1 MRQRADG
8 VFRDWLWE
16 CEYAS
21 PYWPSPDPSPQRTRA
36 LMAEDMADPPA
47 LNTAEVTLTICTTCR
62 REDVDPEATRPGAIL
77 MAALDEA
84 TLPAG
89 VTVRGVE
96 CLSAC
101 KRGCAMVLT
110 GGENRWSYIYGDL
123 DPAAHVD
130 DILAGAAAYA
140 ATTDGLVPWRERPQV
155 FRKQSIARI
164 PPIKLPSKDE

>member
-1 MRQRADG
+1 MAD
-8 VFRDWLWE
+8 
-16 CEYAS
+16 
-21 PYWPSPDPSPQRTRA
+21 
-36 LMAEDMADPPA
+36 DMADPTAP
-47 LNTAEVTLTICTTCR
+47 NTAEVTLTICTTCK
-62 REDVDPEATRPGAIL
+62 REGVDPESTRPGTL
-77 MAALDEA
+77 LLSALSEA
-84 TLPAG
+84 TLPDG

-110 GGENRWSYIYGDL
+110 GGDTRWSYIYGDL
-123 DPAAHVD
+123 DPEAHVD

-164 PPIKLPSKDE
+164 PPITFPCKDETP

>member
-1 MRQRADG
+1 MAD
-8 VFRDWLWE
+8 D
-16 CEYAS
+16 
-21 PYWPSPDPSPQRTRA
+21 
-36 LMAEDMADPPA
+36 MAERPA
-47 LNTAEVTLTICTTCR
+47 PNTAEVTLTICTTCK
-62 REDVDPEATRPGAIL
+62 REGVDPEATRPGTL
-77 MAALDEA
+77 LLSALSEA

-89 VTVRGVE
+89 VAVRGVE

-110 GGENRWSYIYGDL
+110 GGDTRWSYIYGDL
-123 DPAAHVD
+123 DPEAHVD

-164 PPIKLPSKDE
+164 PPITFPCKDETT

>member
-16 CEYAS
+16 CLAALS
-21 PYWPSPDPSPQRTRA
+21 LLARPPIPANKGRA
-36 LMAEDMADPPA
+36 LMAEDMAET
-47 LNTAEVTLTICTTCR
+47 TAGNPTEVTLTICTTCK
-62 REDVDPEATRPGAIL
+62 REGVDPEAVRPGTTL

-84 TLPAG
+84 ELPAG

-110 GGENRWSYIYGDL
+110 GGADRWSYIYGDL
-123 DPAAHVD
+123 DPEAHVD

-140 ATTDGLVPWRERPQV
+140 ATADGVVPWRERPQV

-164 PPIKLPSKDE
+164 PPINLPSKD

>member
-1 MRQRADG
+1 MAD
-8 VFRDWLWE
+8 
-16 CEYAS
+16 
-21 PYWPSPDPSPQRTRA
+21 
-36 LMAEDMADPPA
+36 DMADPPA
-47 LNTAEVTLTICTTCR
+47 PNTAEVTLTICTTCK
-62 REDVDPEATRPGAIL
+62 REGVDPESTRPGTL
-77 MAALDEA
+77 LLSALSEA
-84 TLPAG
+84 TLPDG

-110 GGENRWSYIYGDL
+110 GGDTRWSYIYGDL
-123 DPAAHVD
+123 DPEAHVD

-164 PPIKLPSKDE
+164 PPITFPCKDETP

>member
-1 MRQRADG
+1 
-8 VFRDWLWE
+8 
-16 CEYAS
+16 
-21 PYWPSPDPSPQRTRA
+21 
-36 LMAEDMADPPA
+36 MAEDMAELPA
-47 LNTAEVTLTICTTCR
+47 QNATEVTLTICTTCK
-62 REDVDPEATRPGAIL
+62 REGVDPEAPRPGAQL
-77 MAALDEA
+77 MSALSET

-110 GGENRWSYIYGDL
+110 GGDARWSYIYGDL
-123 DPAAHVD
+123 DPEAHLE

-140 ATTDGLVPWRERPQV
+140 ATADGLVPWRERPQV

-164 PPIKLPSKDE
+164 PPITLPSKD

>member
-1 MRQRADG
+1 
-8 VFRDWLWE
+8 
-16 CEYAS
+16 
-21 PYWPSPDPSPQRTRA
+21 
-36 LMAEDMADPPA
+36 MAEDMADLPA
-47 LNTAEVTLTICTTCR
+47 QNSAEVTLTICTTCK
-62 REDVDPEATRPGAIL
+62 REGVDPEATRPGAIL

-84 TLPAG
+84 ALPEG

-110 GGENRWSYIYGDL
+110 GGDDRWSYIYGDL
-123 DPAAHVD
+123 DPDQHID

-140 ATTDGLVPWRERPQV
+140 ATADGLVPWRERPQV

-164 PPIKLPSKDE
+164 PPIKLPSKDD